1 MVNLALSSLAFSAGI
16 ITFLNPCGF
25 ALLPVYITYY
35 FKNEQLDNA
44 SVCKRLVYG
53 IAFGLCV
60 SIGFMVLFSI
70 VGLFVSFIGSRILRF
85 IGFFDFAIGLLL
97 VIIGFIFLLGKNV
110 NLSFITNFGE
120 RLKENKF
127 QNKYLSFFL
136 YGMGFALASLGCT
149 LPILLVI
156 VAAAAKMHGIL
167 NGVMVFIVYAA
178 GMGIFMVAFT
188 IAVALSKKIVEITLR
203 KWLPYVYKL
212 GAIIVILAGFYLM
225 YNQIVLGRLF
235 G

>member
-1 MVNLALSSLAFSAGI
+1 MNTTLFSLAFSAGM

-25 ALLPVYITYY
+25 ALLPVYLAYY
-35 FKNEQLDNA
+35 FKNEKLDNA
-44 SVCKRLVYG
+44 SVWKKLFYG
-53 IAFGLCV
+53 IIFGLCV
-60 SIGFMVLFSI
+60 SLGFMVLFTI
-70 VGLFVSFIGSRILRF
+70 VGLIVSSIGSRVLRF
-85 IGFFDFAIGLLL
+85 IGFFDFAVGLLL
-97 VIIGFIFLLGKNV
+97 VIIGLMFLLGKNV
-110 NLSFITNFGE
+110 NLSFVTNFGE

-149 LPILLVI
+149 LPIFLAI
-156 VAAAAKMHGIL
+156 VAASVKMHGIL
-167 NGVMVFIVYAA
+167 NGMMVFAVFAA
-178 GMGIFMVAFT
+178 GMSIFMVAFT
-188 IAVALSKKIVEITLR
+188 IAVALSKKIVEVTLR

-225 YNQIVLGRLF
+225 YNQIVIGRLF

>member
-1 MVNLALSSLAFSAGI
+1 MNTTLFSLAFSAGL

-25 ALLPVYITYY
+25 ALLPVYLAYY

-44 SVCKRLVYG
+44 PVWKRLFYG
-53 IAFGLCV
+53 IIFGLCV
-60 SIGFMVLFSI
+60 SLGFMVIFSI
-70 VGLFVSFIGSRILRF
+70 IGFIVTSIGSRVLQY

-97 VIIGFIFLLGKNV
+97 VIIGFMLLLGKNV

-127 QNKYLSFFL
+127 QNKYFSFFL

-149 LPILLVI
+149 LPIFLAI
-156 VAAAAKMHGIL
+156 VAASVKMHGIV
-167 NGVMVFIVYAA
+167 NSMVVFIVYAA
-178 GMGIFMVAFT
+178 GMSISMVAFT
-188 IAVALSKKIVEITLR
+188 IAVALSKKIVEVTLR
-203 KWLPYVYKL
+203 KWLPYIYRL

-225 YNQIVLGRLF
+225 YNQIVIGRLF